1 MAVFTHHDSD
11 HHVCITSVDTP
22 CIIEKFPS
30 PRIEQLVD
38 AVFDRGS
45 EHLPTC
51 LYTRTHTY
59 THVYACVCGQAN
71 VFVYVHVYARIGKV
85 AHVSCKLQQACK

>member
-11 HHVCITSVDTP
+11 HLVCITSVDTP
-22 CIIEKFPS
+22 CIIEKFLS
-30 PRIEQLVD
+30 TRSEQLVD

-51 LYTRTHTY
+51 QYTRTHMS
-59 THVYACVCGQAN
+59 THVSVDRPMSLSMCMSMQE
-71 VFVYVHVYARIGKV
+71 
-85 AHVSCKLQQACK
+85 